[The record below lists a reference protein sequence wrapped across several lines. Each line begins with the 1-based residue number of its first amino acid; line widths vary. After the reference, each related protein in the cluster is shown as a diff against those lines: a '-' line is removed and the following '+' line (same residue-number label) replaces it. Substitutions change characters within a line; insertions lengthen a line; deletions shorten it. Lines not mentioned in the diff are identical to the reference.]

1 MGVQVASLPN
11 GRNLGYC
18 IVGKG
23 KPVLY
28 FHGTASSR
36 LEVLL
41 FREIA
46 ESSGLQLVSVD
57 RPGYGL
63 STYYKRTSLQD
74 FNSDVTFLADYL
86 GFERYSVLGWS
97 GGGAFALAYLALNP
111 QRVIRPVLAVA
122 PSLPFDAS
130 SAHDFPLF
138 KYVMKIPFAGNI
150 AVNMLRRQVLK
161 ANCDI
166 TSFLESKQAKQLLRG
181 YTETDLQF
189 FSDPMWAKLMYQS
202 MAAAFRQDSGVSTV
216 VDEHMLF
223 LKPWGFSLENIPAGK
238 LVVWHGADDKTV
250 SVSNG

>member
-86 GFERYSVLGWS
+86 GFERFSVLGWS
-97 GGGAFALAYLALNP
+97 GGGAFALAILALTLS
-111 QRVIRPVLAVA
+111 V
-122 PSLPFDAS
+122 
-130 SAHDFPLF
+130 
-138 KYVMKIPFAGNI
+138 
-150 AVNMLRRQVLK
+150 
-161 ANCDI
+161 
-166 TSFLESKQAKQLLRG
+166 
-181 YTETDLQF
+181 
-189 FSDPMWAKLMYQS
+189 
-202 MAAAFRQDSGVSTV
+202 
-216 VDEHMLF
+216 
-223 LKPWGFSLENIPAGK
+223 SLEPFLQMPPLYPSMPLQRTIF
-238 LVVWHGADDKTV
+238 HYSST
-250 SVSNG
+250 S